1 MSNEDFKKLESK
13 LQLTPS
19 EIADELNRKQST
31 IYETWRKPRNKL
43 WYEILLIGIYIK
55 RSKLS
60 IDELVSVIE
69 PIKAIK
75 NK

>member
-1 MSNEDFKKLESK
+1 MSNDGFKELESK
-13 LQLTPS
+13 LQLKPS
-19 EIADELNRKQST
+19 EIANELKRHQST
-31 IYETWRKPRNKL
+31 IYEIWRKPRNKL

-60 IDELVSVIE
+60 IDELVSIIE
-69 PIKAIK
+69 PIKSIK

>member
-1 MSNEDFKKLESK
+1 MKILKKLEAK
-13 LQLTPS
+13 LQLSPS
-19 EIADELNRKQST
+19 EIADELNESNQQFMKHGESQ
-31 IYETWRKPRNKL
+31 RNKL

>member
-1 MSNEDFKKLESK
+1 MSNDEFKELESK
-13 LQLTPS
+13 LQLKPS
-19 EIADELNRKQST
+19 EIADELKRKQST

-60 IDELVSVIE
+60 IDELVSIIE

>member
-1 MSNEDFKKLESK
+1 MLNEDFKKLEAK
-13 LQLTPS
+13 LQLSPS

>member
-1 MSNEDFKKLESK
+1 MSNEDFKKLEVK
-13 LQLTPS
+13 LQLSPS

-60 IDELVSVIE
+60 VDELVSIIE

>member
-1 MSNEDFKKLESK
+1 MSNDDFKELESK
-13 LQLTPS
+13 LRLNPS
-19 EIADELNRKQST
+19 EIANELERKQST

-55 RSKLS
+55 KSKLS
-60 IDELVSVIE
+60 IDELVSIIE